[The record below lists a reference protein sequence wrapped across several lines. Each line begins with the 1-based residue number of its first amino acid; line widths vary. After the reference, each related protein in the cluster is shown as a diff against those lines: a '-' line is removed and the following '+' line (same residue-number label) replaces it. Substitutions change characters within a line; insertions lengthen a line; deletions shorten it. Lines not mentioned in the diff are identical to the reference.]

1 MRLITGDETGLIKC
15 VELEKNVVSVLGQR
29 PGGPLPPQDRAEGVT
44 SMCWADPSSQ
54 QSKFFAARASG
65 VVETW
70 EWSEA
75 GRGFSQAA
83 VVDGLPSRP
92 VAVMPL
98 PSAQAHVVCCEGGE
112 ICVSDAQDGGEVKT
126 LPPPH

>member
-1 MRLITGDETGLIKC
+1 MRLITGDETGLMKC
-15 VELEKNVVSVLGQR
+15 VELEKNAVSVLGQR
-29 PGGPLPPQDRAEGVT
+29 PGGPLPSQDRAQGIT
-44 SMCWADPSSQ
+44 SMCWANPTSQ

-83 VVDGLPSRP
+83 VVEGLPSRP
-92 VAVMPL
+92 VA
-98 PSAQAHVVCCEGGE
+98 ARR
-112 ICVSDAQDGGEVKT
+112 
-126 LPPPH
+126 